1 MITPTPATG
10 PSSTTEPSPRRP
22 ALLAR
27 VLALPMIG
35 VVKLYQLTLSPVT
48 GRQCR
53 FHPTCSWYALEA
65 LRLHGGVRG
74 GWLTLR
80 RLARCHPF
88 TKLDTPY
95 DPVPP
100 PPPPVADQNPR

>member
-1 MITPTPATG
+1 MKAPAPTPPPGVLSRA
-10 PSSTTEPSPRRP
+10 
-22 ALLAR
+22 
-27 VLALPMIG
+27 LALPLIAL
-35 VVKLYQLTLSPVT
+35 VKLYQLTLSPIV

-53 FHPTCSWYALEA
+53 FQPTCSWYSLEA
-65 LRLHGGVRG
+65 LRTHGGPRG
-74 GWLTLR
+74 LWLTLR

-100 PPPPVADQNPR
+100 R